1 MMSKETQT
9 TFICALGTFLEWTE
23 YSIYGYLAA
32 KISALFF
39 PQIDPRTAL
48 LATYGVF
55 AAGFF
60 ARPIGGMI
68 FGHIGDRYGRKQALT
83 FSMALMGIAT
93 FSMGILPTY
102 SQLGFLAPALLLLC
116 RILQGLAVSGEFN
129 GAAIFLVE
137 HAANHHKNT
146 AGSWVGSAAAAGMLC
161 GALMVSIVT
170 KEGLPQWIWR
180 VPFWIG
186 SLSCIIGIYL
196 RRKLNESPEFLQF
209 ANDRLRAPLLTTF
222 KVGKKAMIQTAAIAA
237 FVGINVYVC
246 NIYFSTFL
254 ITHLKLSSH
263 NALMIAAFGQGCVAI
278 LIPIFGKIADKYHCG
293 RALILFGLCGAAVA
307 APLIFILT
315 EYHSIVLLLLAQFIY
330 ALFNGMSSGHLFNY
344 LNALFPTQRRYTG
357 ITVSWSLSVALFGGT
372 APMISQYILGT
383 LNWQYGPAI
392 YVALSAITA
401 IFSMITLSSSKTR
414 DGSILVHKRVN

>member
-1 MMSKETQT
+1 MLSKQT
-9 TFICALGTFLEWTE
+9 RTIFICALGTFLEWTE

-39 PQIDPRTAL
+39 PQIDPRVAL

-60 ARPIGGMI
+60 ARPIGGI
-68 FGHIGDRYGRKQALT
+68 VFGHIGDRYGRKHALT

-102 SQLGFLAPALLLLC
+102 SQLGLLAPALLLLC

-129 GAAIFLVE
+129 GAAIFLIE
-137 HAANHHKNT
+137 HAQQQYKNT

-170 KEGLPQWIWR
+170 TEGLPQWMWR

-209 ANDRLRAPLLTTF
+209 SNGRLRAPLLTTF
-222 KVGKKAMIQTAAIAA
+222 KIGKKAMIQTAAIAA

-254 ITHLKLSSH
+254 ITNLKLSSH
-263 NALMIAAFGQGCVAI
+263 QALMIAAFGQGCVAI
-278 LIPIFGKIADKYHCG
+278 LIPIFGKIADKYQCG
-293 RALILFGLCGAAVA
+293 RALILLGLFGAAVS

-315 EYHSIVLLLLAQFIY
+315 KYYSIALLLLAQFIY

-372 APMISQYILGT
+372 APMISQYIVGT

-392 YVALSAITA
+392 YVALSAFTA
-401 IFSMITLSSSKTR
+401 ILSIITLPLFKATPNSEVIIR
-414 DGSILVHKRVN
+414 N